1 MSFTP
6 MGPTQVRRVTAPEP
20 PPAVV
25 ESRFVG
31 RLEFQGGFPTDPTVQ
46 GVYDQL
52 DFQRAC
58 QVFLRHMLG
67 SSMWSFREGFRR
79 DLGAEGPRDWVVQH
93 LDANGLALTGN
104 SETVYGTNFLDLK
117 ADGPTV
123 VEVPPR
129 VLGFFNDLWMRPI
142 GDVGLA
148 GPDHGQ
154 GGRYLVVPP
163 GHDGEL
169 PDDGYVA
176 VVRSRTYLVW
186 FVLRAFLGPAAM
198 PGRPRPPSSRCASTP
213 GPSGRIPRRCATST
227 PPGCPIDTIHPID
240 GRYFQHLAAMVDYEP
255 ADAIDPEVA
264 AGLAQL
270 GIAKGTP
277 FAPDERMRG
286 ILEEAAR
293 VASVMAFALCN
304 APRDAYRLYPDRQWF
319 ATPPGYPSF
328 HDDQGR
334 PMVDAMVQMAWFA
347 TGRAQAMGHPKPGT
361 GSAYT
366 WAYRDANGQWLDPAR
381 SYRLRLPAPVPAKD
395 FWSVVVYDLWTR
407 SMLANGQPYPSR
419 NTYAPELRAND
430 DGAIDIYIGP
440 EPPAGF
446 EANWIRTLPGTGW
459 FPLLRLYGPTEPWF
473 DQSWKPGDLEPIDP

>member
-46 GVYDQL
+46 GVYDHL

-154 GGRYLVVPP
+154 GGRYLLVPP

-176 VVRSRTYLVW
+176 VLRSRTYLVW
-186 FVLRAFLGPAAM
+186 FVLRAFMAPGGDAGPAKATLQQVRVYPWAQRQDPPAM
-198 PGRPRPPSSRCASTP
+198 RYIDASGVP
-213 GPSGRIPRRCATST
+213 Y
-227 PPGCPIDTIHPID
+227 DTIHPID
-240 GRYFQHLAAMVDYEP
+240 GRYFQHLAAMIDYEP

-264 AGLAQL
+264 ASLAQL
-270 GIAKGTP
+270 GISKGTP

-304 APRDAYRLYPDRQWF
+304 APRNDYRLYPDRQWF
-319 ATPPGYPSF
+319 NTPPGYPSF

-347 TGRAQAMGHPKPGT
+347 TGRAMAMGHPKPGT

-419 NTYAPELRAND
+419 NSYAPELRAND
-430 DGAIDIYIGP
+430 DGSIDIYFGP

-446 EANWIRTLPGTGW
+446 EGNWIRTLPDTGW
-459 FPLLRLYGPTEPWF
+459 FPLLRLYGPTEAWF